1 MALALRCPPAATS
14 SRSPFLPSPSPA
26 PAGRLPRR
34 PPASWRC
41 HGYYGDDGFRKSYDH
56 IPKQFRE
63 ENLKDGRECSLL
75 PHTCYRLHPIPLAAR
90 CRFCVLILLLMQ
102 NKQYA
107 GLPIIQSD

>member
-26 PAGRLPRR
+26 PPGRLPRR

-75 PHTCYRLHPIPLAAR
+75 PQHVLATAESAR
-90 CRFCVLILLLMQ
+90 CRVCVFSISSMRVCL
-102 NKQYA
+102 
-107 GLPIIQSD
+107 